1 MTHEVSNDLHLKIAC
16 MHQHYKSSFS
26 LLLFSVILTVFRST
40 NSTELQLWSALT
52 VSDLNPMKRS
62 IAEAH
67 FSKADERATKKP
79 TTSFS
84 YTFSPFSFPFS
95 FFHPL
100 SHSLHL
106 RCGLT
111 AANTHTHTHTSFVSL
126 PFNPT
131 LPFGQSRPLTLNR
144 GSL

>member
-79 TTSFS
+79 TTAAL
-84 YTFSPFSFPFS
+84 
-95 FFHPL
+95 PL
-100 SHSLHL
+100 SVSLSPSSNSLHL